1 MTEFNIVIRL
11 IAFSLTGLI
20 LGFVL
25 EKYLL
30 KRVGALVSRTG
41 TRLDD
46 VLVNSLRG
54 IVTFLLILAGFS
66 LSVNLFG
73 GPYVAQYRINS
84 VNLSLFILSITILS
98 ARIFTQLIKHRT
110 LDSSEKRPS
119 TSIILNITRIAI
131 FLIGAML
138 IMQVFG
144 ISITPILTALGV
156 GGLAVA
162 LALQE
167 TLSNLFSGIQ
177 LLASRNIRKGDYV
190 RLNSGENGYVKD
202 ITWRNMIIREL
213 PNNLIVVPNN
223 KVSSAIITNYH
234 LPDPELSVLVEV
246 SVSYS
251 SQLEE
256 VEKLTIKVAKD
267 IQHSTEGAVKEH
279 EPFIRYH
286 TFADSGINFSVILRG
301 SEFTTQ
307 YLIKHEFMKALH
319 KAYLENRIEIPVP
332 QRDILI
338 KNFNTPLN

>member
-1 MTEFNIVIRL
+1 
-11 IAFSLTGLI
+11 
-20 LGFVL
+20 
-25 EKYLL
+25 
-30 KRVGALVSRTG
+30 
-41 TRLDD
+41 
-46 VLVNSLRG
+46 
-54 IVTFLLILAGFS
+54 
-66 LSVNLFG
+66 
-73 GPYVAQYRINS
+73 
-84 VNLSLFILSITILS
+84 
-98 ARIFTQLIKHRT
+98 
-110 LDSSEKRPS
+110 
-119 TSIILNITRIAI
+119 
-131 FLIGAML
+131 
-138 IMQVFG
+138 
-144 ISITPILTALGV
+144 
-156 GGLAVA
+156 
-162 LALQE
+162 
-167 TLSNLFSGIQ
+167 
-177 LLASRNIRKGDYV
+177 
-190 RLNSGENGYVKD
+190 
-202 ITWRNMIIREL
+202 MIIREL